1 MSELN
6 ELIASSSV
14 HAYNSGI
21 EQGKQLER
29 ERTRQIVREFQ
40 IWCRNQ
46 MHLHGES
53 NAYEAKRYLFWLE
66 GTGDLLEMLYGANY
80 EEKEAYQG

>member
-29 ERTRQIVREFQ
+29 ERIVALVETWLDDDQGDLRQIIQ
-40 IWCRNQ
+40 TIK
-46 MHLHGES
+46 GE
-53 NAYEAKRYLFWLE
+53 K
-66 GTGDLLEMLYGANY
+66 
-80 EEKEAYQG
+80 

>member
-21 EQGKQLER
+21 EQGRHLER
-29 ERTRQIVREFQ
+29 DRIVDD
-40 IWCRNQ
+40 
-46 MHLHGES
+46 
-53 NAYEAKRYLFWLE
+53 LE
-66 GTGDLLEMLYGANY
+66 DLLREWRDFYIQAEAEDDDEGVTYWHMEIRRLKSIIDRIKG
-80 EEKEAYQG
+80 EK

>member
-21 EQGKQLER
+21 EQGRHLER
-29 ERTRQIVREFQ
+29 DRIVA
-40 IWCRNQ
+40 
-46 MHLHGES
+46 LV
-53 NAYEAKRYLFWLE
+53 EAWLDDDQ
-66 GTGDLLEMLYGANY
+66 GDLRNVLNLIKTDNENTETGQ
-80 EEKEAYQG
+80 K

>member
-21 EQGKQLER
+21 EQGKHLER
-29 ERTRQIVREFQ
+29 ERIVA
-40 IWCRNQ
+40 
-46 MHLHGES
+46 LV
-53 NAYEAKRYLFWLE
+53 EAWLDDDQ
-66 GTGDLLEMLYGANY
+66 GDLRNALNLIKTDNKNT
-80 EEKEAYQG
+80 EKGQQ

>member
-21 EQGKQLER
+21 EQGRHLER
-29 ERTRQIVREFQ
+29 ERIVKLLRELRGRAQ
-40 IWCRNQ
+40 KSKGLSTHANISAIIAIVK
-46 MHLHGES
+46 GEQ
-53 NAYEAKRYLFWLE
+53 A
-66 GTGDLLEMLYGANY
+66 
-80 EEKEAYQG
+80 

>member
-21 EQGKQLER
+21 EQGKHLER
-29 ERTRQIVREFQ
+29 DRIVA
-40 IWCRNQ
+40 
-46 MHLHGES
+46 LV
-53 NAYEAKRYLFWLE
+53 EAWLDDDQ
-66 GTGDLLEMLYGANY
+66 GDLRNVLNLIKTDNKNT
-80 EEKEAYQG
+80 EKEQK

>member
-21 EQGKQLER
+21 EQGKQLELDR
-29 ERTRQIVREFQ
+29 IVELVEKARVITSDQKYFLIQ
-40 IWCRNQ
+40 AIK
-46 MHLHGES
+46 GE
-53 NAYEAKRYLFWLE
+53 K
-66 GTGDLLEMLYGANY
+66 
-80 EEKEAYQG
+80 